1 MSSDTAT
8 TAPPVKKAVC
18 GGGVNIKKKS
28 QEEILQGF
36 NILRTEQRQIAS
48 KIFELENDLNEH
60 K

>member
-1 MSSDTAT
+1 MSAPETA
-8 TAPPVKKAVC
+8 KKIV
-18 GGGVNIKKKS
+18 GGGGSGGKSKKS
-28 QEEILQGF
+28 PEETIAGF